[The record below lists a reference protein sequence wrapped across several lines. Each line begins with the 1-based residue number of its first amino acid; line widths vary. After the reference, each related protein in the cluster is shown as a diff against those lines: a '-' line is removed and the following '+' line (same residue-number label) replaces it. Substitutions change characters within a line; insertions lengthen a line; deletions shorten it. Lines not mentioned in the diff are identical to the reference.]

1 MSICIVLE
9 AGLGNQLFILF
20 TGISK
25 AIDENKDFTIYPI
38 YNTFRKFFFTNFL
51 KSLVFKIN
59 PNPKFKEEEIYTEP
73 CFHYNPIPSNIK
85 LIKGY
90 FQSPKY
96 FDHNKNKII
105 KILKIDD
112 YLNKNKFN
120 YKTIAIHLRFGDYTF
135 NQGNH
140 YLLRPDYYIN
150 AINKLL
156 ELLGNEYIYYKFIV
170 FGEKEDNDLIDEYI
184 KIFNSVF
191 ENINFIKFYTIH
203 NNLTNYEE
211 LCYMSSSSH
220 LIISNSTFSWFGAYL
235 NYDNN
240 KIVICPNKWFG
251 ELLVNVNNTK
261 DLYLKEWIKV

>member
-1 MSICIVLE
+1 
-9 AGLGNQLFILF
+9 
-20 TGISK
+20 
-25 AIDENKDFTIYPI
+25 
-38 YNTFRKFFFTNFL
+38 
-51 KSLVFKIN
+51 
-59 PNPKFKEEEIYTEP
+59 
-73 CFHYNPIPSNIK
+73 
-85 LIKGY
+85 
-90 FQSPKY
+90 
-96 FDHNKNKII
+96 
-105 KILKIDD
+105 
-112 YLNKNKFN
+112 
-120 YKTIAIHLRFGDYTF
+120 
-135 NQGNH
+135 
-140 YLLRPDYYIN
+140 
-150 AINKLL
+150 
-156 ELLGNEYIYYKFIV
+156 V